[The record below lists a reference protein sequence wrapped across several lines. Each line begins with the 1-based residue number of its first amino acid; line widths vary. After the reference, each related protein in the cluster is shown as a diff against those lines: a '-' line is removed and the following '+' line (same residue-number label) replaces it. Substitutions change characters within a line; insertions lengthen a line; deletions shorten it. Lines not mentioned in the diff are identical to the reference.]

1 VSWERDDL
9 LAKACLYI
17 ERAYEEDRASALFP
31 FWCALSLELLARA
44 ALAHVHPVLLADPQK
59 GENIL
64 HALGYHTE
72 NPKSIP
78 AKTVYL
84 RCQAVVPRFT
94 QRDNEF
100 CLSLT
105 HLRNGELHTGEA
117 TFEDLH
123 TSQWLARFYR
133 TCAIVLEHQSRTLA
147 DLLPADEIDAALTML
162 AGDEEAVKAEVL
174 ETIGRAQSNFDA
186 LDSSQRS
193 MLLDEAELKAR
204 DVRSH
209 DGVVGKCPSCSA
221 AGVIEGERV
230 SASETRLQDEM
241 LHWETVILP
250 TRFSCL
256 ACTLRLS
263 DYERLE
269 AAGLGGQYTI
279 EHWADPVEHYGEQA
293 IEAYMEPDYGN
304 D

>member
-9 LAKACLYI
+9 LAKARLYI
-17 ERAYEEDRASALFP
+17 ERACEEDRASALFA

-94 QRDNEF
+94 QRENEF

-105 HLRNGELHTGEA
+105 YLRNGELHTGEA
-117 TFEDLH
+117 AFEDLH

-133 TCAIVLEHQSRTLA
+133 TCAMLLEHQSLALA

-174 ETIGRAQSNFDA
+174 EAMGRARSSFGELDA
-186 LDSSQRS
+186 NEQGA
-193 MLLDEAELKAR
+193 LLDEAELQATEI
-204 DVRSH
+204 RSH
-209 DGVVGKCPSCSA
+209 DGVTGRCPSCSGT
-221 AGVIEGERV
+221 GVVEGERV
-230 SASETRLQDEM
+230 SVSETRLQEEM

-250 TRFSCL
+250 TLFSCL
-256 ACTLRLS
+256 VCTLRLS
-263 DYERLE
+263 GYERLE